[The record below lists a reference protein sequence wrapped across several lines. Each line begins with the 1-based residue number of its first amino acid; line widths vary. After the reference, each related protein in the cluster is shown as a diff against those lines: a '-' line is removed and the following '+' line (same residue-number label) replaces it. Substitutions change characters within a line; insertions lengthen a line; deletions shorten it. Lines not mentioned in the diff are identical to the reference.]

1 MRYFSIEL
9 EELNHKLLQMA
20 GLVESAINRS
30 VRSLIE
36 QDRELAQQVIR
47 DEPQINRM
55 EMEIDGLVTRLLA
68 LRQPVARDLRFLTA
82 ALKINTDLE
91 RIGDLAN
98 HIAERSLSLMH
109 HPLVKPMTDIPKMAS
124 LVQSMLLKCLEA
136 FVKGDADLA
145 RTVLLSDDEVD
156 RLRDAVYAELVVPCS
171 AIRAS
176 FRQPWISFSSP
187 ATWSGSATIP
197 RTSPKTW
204 SSWLRESTSATMP
217 SKWKTRDARPCRSH
231 FLKKSTVMV

>member
-1 MRYFSIEL
+1 
-9 EELNHKLLQMA
+9 MA
-20 GLVESAINRS
+20 GLVESAIHHS
-30 VRSLIE
+30 VRSLVE
-36 QDRELAQQVIR
+36 QNRDLAQQVIR

-98 HIAERSLSLMH
+98 HVAERSLSLMH

-145 RTVLLSDDEVD
+145 RSVLLADDEVD
-156 RLRDAVYAELVVPCS
+156 RLRDAVYGELV
-171 AIRAS
+171 
-176 FRQPWISFSSP
+176 
-187 ATWSGSATIP
+187 
-197 RTSPKTW
+197 
-204 SSWLRESTSATMP
+204 ETMQ
-217 SKWKTRDARPCRSH
+217 RDPGIVAAAVDLIFVARNLERIGDHTTNIAEDVVFLVKGIDVRHRSQEDTD
-231 FLKKSTVMV
+231 LNGDGV